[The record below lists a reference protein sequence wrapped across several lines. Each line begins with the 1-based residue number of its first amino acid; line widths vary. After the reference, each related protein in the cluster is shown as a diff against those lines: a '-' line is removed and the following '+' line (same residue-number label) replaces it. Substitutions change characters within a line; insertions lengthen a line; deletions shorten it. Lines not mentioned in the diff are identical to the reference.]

1 MLPNEESKLLKAIE
15 SSGSDL
21 NSSQMQV
28 EVDYEVRTIIDH
40 DLISS
45 SGMAQTKQTARK
57 EPSKQGSPARF
68 PQKGKPGGK
77 AGKHMA
83 AYSQDNNNNSVAGT
97 VRAGRRRCVW
107 GGKARVYKQPA
118 SSKEGGVTRKY
129 RPGTG
134 ALQEIRFYQKE
145 YGLICS
151 KIACAR
157 LFREICEDVKS
168 GLCWQASAILALHE
182 AFEDYLVNLFSDCV
196 LEAVHGRRVTVMP
209 KDIHITR
216 RIRGETDAYVA
227 PGTISMRHVK
237 RKRDED
243 KKGGRKPKKPR
254 KRAHLQEYDSDGN
267 EIY

>member
-1 MLPNEESKLLKAIE
+1 MLPSEESKPLKAIE

-21 NSSQMQV
+21 NSSQIQV
-28 EVDYEVRTIIDH
+28 EVDYEIRTTIDN

-45 SGMAQTKQTARK
+45 SDMANTKQTARK
-57 EPSKQGSPARF
+57 ESSTQGSPARF

-77 AGKHMA
+77 AGRQMA
-83 AYSQDNNNNSVAGT
+83 VYSQDNNNNSVAGT
-97 VRAGRRRCVW
+97 VRAGKRRRVW
-107 GGKARVYKQPA
+107 GGKARIYKRPA

-129 RPGTG
+129 RPGAG

-157 LFREICEDVKS
+157 LFREICEDEKS
-168 GLCWQASAILALHE
+168 GLRWQAAAILALQE

-196 LEAVHGRRVTVMP
+196 LEAIHGRRITVMP

-227 PGTISMRHVK
+227 PGTISMRNIK
-237 RKRDED
+237 RKRDEGS
-243 KKGGRKPKKPR
+243 KGGRKPKKPKKKAR
-254 KRAHLQEYDSDGN
+254 LQEYDSDGN
-267 EIY
+267 PIY